1 METDD
6 AAMRP
11 SSAAMAT
18 PPPSLWSFKSIR
30 MGIAIVLALSL
41 AIEGLMRSNINMAM
55 VCMVNKTALAMMA
68 EMEAFNTTTLD
79 NAQQSSRRSKV
90 PLVPIECQQ
99 MEMDNSRY
107 RQQQTKDDWDNSNNA
122 TNSNTST
129 PKWNGS
135 FTIQEEASVD
145 NYV

>member
-1 METDD
+1 
-6 AAMRP
+6 
-11 SSAAMAT
+11 
-18 PPPSLWSFKSIR
+18 

-68 EMEAFNTTTLD
+68 EMEALNTTTLD
-79 NAQQSSRRSKV
+79 NAQQSSRSSKI
-90 PLVPIECQQ
+90 PLMPIECQQ

-107 RQQQTKDDWDNSNNA
+107 RQQQAKDDWDNSNNA